1 MGQGGMKEAE
11 FVRMRMQMVEEQLVP
26 RGILDNRV
34 LDVFKKVP
42 RHEFVREDLRQ
53 AAYND
58 YPLPIGEGQTI
69 SQPYMVALMTENLK
83 LGGGE
88 KVLEIGTG
96 SGYQAA
102 ILAELAKEVY
112 TVERFKSLA
121 DSAGE
126 IFARLGYHN
135 IRVKVGDGTLG
146 WEENAPYDGIVVTAG
161 APGIP
166 ESLVKQ
172 LKDKGRLLIPI
183 GSGGFGQVL
192 TLVEKIGNSIRTSE
206 ICGCMFVPLVGKEG
220 WDDRRHTS
228 F

>member
-1 MGQGGMKEAE
+1 MKETDFAI
-11 FVRMRMQMVEEQLVP
+11 MRMMMVDEQLIP
-26 RGILDNRV
+26 RGISDKKV
-34 LDVFKKVP
+34 LDVFRKVP

-58 YPLPIGEGQTI
+58 YPLPIGDNQTI
-69 SQPYMVALMTENLK
+69 SQPYMVALMTESLK
-83 LGGGE
+83 LKGVE

-112 TVERFKSLA
+112 TVERFKELA
-121 DSAGE
+121 DNAGNVL
-126 IFARLGYHN
+126 AKLGYKN
-135 IRVKVGDGTLG
+135 VKIKVGDGTLG

-172 LKDKGRLLIPI
+172 LKDGGRILIPI
-183 GSGGFGQVL
+183 GSGGFGQIL
-192 TLVEKIGNSIRTSE
+192 TLVEKTGKNIRTSE
-206 ICGCMFVPLVGKEG
+206 ICGCMFVPLIGKEG
-220 WDDRRHTS
+220 WVN
-228 F
+228 